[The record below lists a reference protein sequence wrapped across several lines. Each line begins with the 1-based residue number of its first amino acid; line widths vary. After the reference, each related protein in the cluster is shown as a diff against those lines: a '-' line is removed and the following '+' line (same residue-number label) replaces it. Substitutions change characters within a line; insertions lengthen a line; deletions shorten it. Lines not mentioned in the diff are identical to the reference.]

1 MSGEAPGGAGE
12 RTAPAPV
19 PVPTPPEPRARA
31 SGAPAAPPA
40 VEHEPIDAVA
50 LAKEVVLD
58 RLEHLLESL
67 LARLRRYRARRG
79 NWWERG

>member
-1 MSGEAPGGAGE
+1 M
-12 RTAPAPV
+12 PAS
-19 PVPTPPEPRARA
+19 TPPEPRGAGT
-31 SGAPAAPPA
+31 GAPAAPPA

-50 LAKEVVLD
+50 LAEEEVVLLD